1 MSRKSSWVDI
11 ANLGAQLYQGTQQAR
26 VADQLTQQSVSII
39 QQNQLLHQQDEAN
52 KMMIETRRYI
62 VETNRLIDKAELV
75 FESYSVYSLYYLDYI
90 KKDFGERNVINKLQ
104 DINDIQHA
112 HQLSDRINQT
122 LKSFSDRLPRMPPNI
137 LANLNTAI
145 NIRSISPSI
154 DDLVIKIK
162 KLGKKREGHSDLIS
176 EHLANKKLKVIAS
189 CTFTLLSFIGIIVS
203 ASVLGGISG
212 GNGGGGSDLL
222 LLAVLSTILG
232 IITSLASLSIDDK
245 PIIVQ
250 FELNELKSFG
260 LQIDTI
266 FDNNGITSFKNYQIE
281 LGKSQ
286 TRLKQYFPQDESY
299 FIH

>member
-1 MSRKSSWVDI
+1 M
-11 ANLGAQLYQGTQQAR
+11 
-26 VADQLTQQSVSII
+26 

-122 LKSFSDRLPRMPPNI
+122 LKSFSDRLPRTPPN
-137 LANLNTAI
+137 LLTNLHSAI
-145 NIRSISPSI
+145 NIISISPSI
-154 DDLVIKIK
+154 DDLLIKIK
-162 KLGKKREGHSDLIS
+162 KGGKKREGHSDLIS

-189 CTFTLLSFIGIIVS
+189 CTFTLLSFIGIIMLD
-203 ASVLGGISG
+203 SVLEPNTEVRIT
-212 GNGGGGSDLL
+212 LL

-260 LQIDTI
+260 LQMDTI
-266 FDNNGITSFKNYQIE
+266 FDNNGITSYENYRIE
-281 LGKSQ
+281 LKKSQ
-286 TRLKQYFPQDESY
+286 SRLKQYFPQDESY
-299 FIH
+299 FVH